1 MNLLQLFEKFPD
13 EDSARRW
20 LEDVRWSEG
29 RYCPHCHGERTYCVE
44 NESPMPYRCSDC
56 RQYFSVRT
64 KMVMERSKV
73 PLRKWVIA
81 IYLLST
87 AKKGLSSMA
96 LHRALGVTQKTA
108 WMMGQKIREGWKAG
122 MMPMSGEFEMDET
135 YVGGKEENRKNSKK
149 LRLGRGTAG
158 KELVVGIK
166 QRGGPVVATHLANTR
181 KDTLT
186 NFALE
191 NVSPGS
197 TVYTD
202 EHGGYVNLHRHFNH
216 ESIQHSVK
224 EFVRGKAHTN
234 GLESFWALLKRG
246 HYGVYHKMSP
256 KHLHRYVNEFVG
268 RQNARL
274 HDTLTQMALIVE
286 GMEGRTLPYKV
297 LIQ

>member
-20 LEDVRWSEG
+20 LEDIRWSEG
-29 RYCPHCHGERTYCVE
+29 RYCPHCHSERTYCLE
-44 NESPMPYRCSDC
+44 GEKPMPYRCSDC

-64 KMVMERSKV
+64 AMIMERSKV

-135 YVGGKEENRKNSKK
+135 YMGGKEDNRHSNKK

-158 KELVVGIK
+158 KVPVVGIR
-166 QRGGPVVATHLANTR
+166 QRGGPVVAAPVGNTG
-181 KDTLT
+181 KETLT
-186 NFALE
+186 NFALQ
-191 NVSPGS
+191 NVSPSS

-202 EHGGYVNLHRHFNH
+202 EHAGYNNLHQHFNH
-216 ESIQHSVK
+216 ESVKHSVK
-224 EFVRGKAHTN
+224 EFVRDKVHTN

-274 HDTLTQMALIVE
+274 HDTLTQMELVVK
-286 GMEGRTLPYKV
+286 GMEGRLLPYKV
-297 LIQ
+297 LIE